1 MLFRHPAHPG
11 RSLRLAT
18 CMNLW
23 PAEDP
28 AGVQAGLAQVSLPLR
43 DALRDLVPGGEY
55 GDGFGVGLWL
65 PAAAA
70 FALEADPF
78 AASELREFLTEEG
91 LDAFTFNAFPFGGF
105 HQAGLK
111 RGVFEPDWT
120 NPERGFYTRAVA
132 EFGLSIA
139 ETQNWR
145 NAAVPRHLSIST
157 HTGGHRATVVGD
169 AAGEKADTLIADF
182 RTRCIASLQAIAN
195 GLGRLGSSAR
205 TPVKLGLE
213 PEPRSLAGDTREL
226 SEIWSELGQSKGAD
240 EVLGVCLDT
249 CHAAVEFE
257 HPGAALERALGMATE
272 ANGRGP
278 TSGRP
283 LAKVQFSSAL
293 SLEKPSENPDGVDSL
308 LGLDEAVYLHQ
319 TTGRDGAG
327 ELRFAGD
334 LPELKALRDVGGEAW
349 QQWLD
354 CDEWRCHFH
363 VPVDLDTTAGLGTT
377 RSFADDLLTRVTA
390 NPDAWGVPELHVE
403 IETYTWALPT
413 LYKDSAGREP
423 SDRITATIRGIE
435 AEYRHVIALLR
446 ELGWTPV

>member
-1 MLFRHPAHPG
+1 VLFRNPAHPD

-28 AGVQAGLAQVSLPLR
+28 AGVQAGLAKVSLPLR
-43 DALRDLVPGGEY
+43 DALRDLVPGGKY

-78 AASELREFLTEEG
+78 AASELRQFLVEEE

-105 HQAGLK
+105 HKAGLK
-111 RGVFEPDWT
+111 RDVFQPDWT
-120 NPERGFYTRAVA
+120 SPDRGFYTRAVA
-132 EFGLSIA
+132 DFGLSIA
-139 ETQNWR
+139 EAQNWR
-145 NAAVPRHLSIST
+145 SAAVPRHLSIST

-169 AAGEKADTLIADF
+169 ATGDEADALLADF
-182 RTRCIASLQAIAN
+182 QTKCLGNLRAVAG
-195 GLGRLGSSAR
+195 GLGRLGRSAR

-226 SEIWSELGQSKGAD
+226 SELWGELGPSSGAD

-257 HPGAALERALGMATE
+257 HPGAALERALGGADRS
-272 ANGRGP
+272 AGKA
-278 TSGRP
+278 GRP

-293 SLEKPSENPDGVDSL
+293 SLEKPSDNPDGVESL

-319 TTGRDGAG
+319 TTGRDVGG
-327 ELRFAGD
+327 ELRFVGD
-334 LPELKALRDVGGEAW
+334 LPELRALQSAGGEAW

-354 CDEWRCHFH
+354 CEEWRCHFH
-363 VPVDLDTTAGLGTT
+363 VPVDLDATSGLGTT

-390 NPDAWGVPELHVE
+390 NPDAWGVSELHVE
-403 IETYTWALPT
+403 IETYTWSLPALHRGGPGQKT
-413 LYKDSAGREP
+413 E
-423 SDRITATIRGIE
+423 DRTTATIRGIE
-435 AEYRHVIALLR
+435 AEYRHVVALLR